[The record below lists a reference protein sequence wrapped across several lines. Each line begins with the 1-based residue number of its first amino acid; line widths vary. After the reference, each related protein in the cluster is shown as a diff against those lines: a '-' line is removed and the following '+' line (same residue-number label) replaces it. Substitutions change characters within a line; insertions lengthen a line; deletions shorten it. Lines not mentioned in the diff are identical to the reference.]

1 MGSMTRR
8 QNWTFL
14 TNHARVLVTIA
25 RDPAVRLRDVA
36 ATCALTERTVQTIVA
51 DLESDGYLQR
61 VRDGRRNRYE
71 ISPGAVFRH
80 PAEAG
85 VQVAGLLALLTDAPA
100 APDPLTPDPDGP
112 MPSDPVPPVGATA
125 TATLPPDGPDFPAA
139 PAPPDGPDLP
149 VAPVAPV
156 DPAVAFAPA
165 GPDVPVALAPHVRSG
180 HGYRPSADA

>member
-36 ATCALTERTVQTIVA
+36 VTCVLTERTVQTIVA
-51 DLESDGYLQR
+51 DLETDGYLRR

-71 ISPGAVFRH
+71 ISPGAVFKH

-85 VQVAGLLALLTDAPA
+85 VQVAGLLALLTGAPS
-100 APDPLTPDPDGP
+100 APDHPESSVEDPDH
-112 MPSDPVPPVGATA
+112 SDDQ
-125 TATLPPDGPDFPAA
+125 DGPDDSEPGSLDFLALEHA
-139 PAPPDGPDLP
+139 E
-149 VAPVAPV
+149 
-156 DPAVAFAPA
+156 
-165 GPDVPVALAPHVRSG
+165 PDVGPAPHVTTPDR
-180 HGYRPSADA
+180 AAE

>member
-1 MGSMTRR
+1 MGSITSR

-36 ATCALTERTVQTIVA
+36 QTCTLTERTVQAIVT
-51 DLESDGYLQR
+51 DLETDGYLKR

-85 VQVAGLLALLTDAPA
+85 VQVAGLLALLTGVPA
-100 APDPLTPDPDGP
+100 TSDSPDLPAGTDESEALDMLGL
-112 MPSDPVPPVGATA
+112 DPVPDLATE
-125 TATLPPDGPDFPAA
+125 
-139 PAPPDGPDLP
+139 
-149 VAPVAPV
+149 
-156 DPAVAFAPA
+156 
-165 GPDVPVALAPHVRSG
+165 
-180 HGYRPSADA
+180 